1 MAVVERGVEWTAVE
15 AAVRSRRRSVIIII
29 IVVVAELF
37 GSSSSSEELGSLDA
51 EWVNNMKCRTNGLT
65 GEGSSF
71 TPKSCLFVRGVSP
84 DSADRMPI

>member
-1 MAVVERGVEWTAVE
+1 MAVVERGVEWTAVV

-29 IVVVAELF
+29 IVVAELF
-37 GSSSSSEELGSLDA
+37 GSSSSEELGSL
-51 EWVNNMKCRTNGLT
+51 WTLNGINNMKCRTNGLT